1 VPWLIFAA
9 WTVPALLATLETVV
23 FARQSGHPIGLAR
36 AFASEA
42 VGWYT
47 WALCTRGIVILADRY
62 PLERP
67 IRIRHV
73 AVHLG
78 AYLTVALAAS
88 LAWAAAGHWLR
99 PTGLPF
105 LALLGSWFLSGLPFT
120 VLVYAAVVAI
130 TYTIANR
137 ARLRDRE
144 QQAEVLARRLA
155 ESQLAAL
162 RMQLQPH
169 FLFNTVNG
177 IMALVRD
184 QETDRAVSALAKL
197 ADLLRL
203 TLRLGISAEVTLET
217 EIGFVRRYLEIEQL
231 RFGDRLRVT
240 FDVSPTL
247 LDAAVPTFVLQPFVE
262 NAVRHGITPRRS
274 GGTIA
279 IDASDGD
286 GLLHLSVRDDGV
298 GFAGSEN
305 GGATGEPRVGIAN
318 ARATLRQLYGARAAI
333 ALVPGPNGGTTAE
346 IRLPL
351 RRLDP
356 TVEAAGLSG
365 CPFGC

>member
-1 VPWLIFAA
+1 MPWLIFAA
-9 WTVPALLATLETVV
+9 WTVPALLSTLETIV

-42 VGWYT
+42 VGWYA
-47 WALCTRGIVILADRY
+47 WALCTRGIVALAYRF

-67 IRIRHV
+67 IRVRHI
-73 AVHLG
+73 AVHLV

-88 LAWAAAGHWLR
+88 VAWAAAGQWLR
-99 PTGLPF
+99 PTGAPF
-105 LALLGSWFLSGLPFT
+105 IASLRSWFLSGLPFT
-120 VLVYAAVVAI
+120 VLTYAAVVGI
-130 TYTIANR
+130 TYSVANR

-144 QQAEVLARRLA
+144 RQTEALARRLA

-184 QETDRAVSALAKL
+184 QETDRAVSALALL

-203 TLRLGISAEVTLET
+203 TLRLGTEAEVTLGAEL
-217 EIGFVRRYLEIEQL
+217 GFVRRYLEIEQL
-231 RFGDRLRVT
+231 RFGDRLRVS
-240 FDVSPTL
+240 FDVSPAL

-274 GGTIA
+274 GGTISVG
-279 IDASDGD
+279 ASTTDGV
-286 GLLHLSVRDDGV
+286 LHLSIGDDGV
-298 GFAGSEN
+298 GLGGKREPEN
-305 GGATGEPRVGIAN
+305 GGRDEGGRVGIAN
-318 ARATLRQLYGARAAI
+318 ARATLDQLYGARASI
-333 ALVPGPNGGTTAE
+333 AVVPGPNGGTTAE

-351 RRLDP
+351 RRL
-356 TVEAAGLSG
+356 EAAVA
-365 CPFGC
+365 